1 MKWKLIN
8 DSDEKTFVLVFDT
21 GDEVI
26 SDLTRFA
33 KEHQLKAAQF
43 AGIGACLRVTLGFF
57 EIERKDY
64 RKIEINEQVEVMSL
78 LGNISV
84 SENSEPKVHGHM
96 VVGKLDGTAYGGHL
110 LEAHV
115 RPTLELFL
123 VEHPGQLQRK
133 MNEQFGLALIELT
146 E

>member
-1 MKWKLIN
+1 MKSKLIKDN
-8 DSDEKTFVLVFDT
+8 GEKIFVLIFDT

-26 SDLTRFA
+26 SDLTHFA

-57 EIERKDY
+57 EIEQKDY

-78 LGNISV
+78 LGNISI
-84 SENSEPKVHGHM
+84 SENGGPKVHGHM
-96 VVGKLDGTAYGGHL
+96 VVGKSDGTAHGGHL

-123 VEHPGQLQRK
+123 IAHPSQLQRK
-133 MNEQFGLALIELT
+133 MNEKIGLALIDLT
-146 E
+146 R